1 MGGSRNQMD
10 MELAH
15 LRENYTKGGLAE
27 RDLHKNPIEQF
38 RIWFEQAK
46 SAKITEPNA
55 MTLATA
61 TADGIPSARIVLL
74 KGFDEQGFVFF
85 TNYESP
91 KGEDLEENPNVALV
105 FYWAELERQVRIS
118 GTAAKTSREV
128 SEAYFATRPRDSQLG
143 AWASEQS
150 TVIPNRRFLEE
161 QLESL
166 TKWYEGQEI
175 PAPPYWGGYRVRPEA
190 IEFWQGRHSRL
201 HDRLVFTRVD
211 ESKWE
216 IERLSP

>member
-1 MGGSRNQMD
+1 MD

-27 RDLHKNPIEQF
+27 RDLHKNPFEQF
-38 RIWFEQAK
+38 RIWFEQAQ

-61 TADGIPSARIVLL
+61 TLDGIPSARIVLL
-74 KGFDEQGFVFF
+74 KHFDEQGFVFF
-85 TNYESP
+85 TNYESQ
-91 KGEDLEENPNVALV
+91 KADELEENPNVALI
-105 FYWAELERQVRIS
+105 FYWAELERQVRIT
-118 GTAAKTSREV
+118 GTVDKTSRE
-128 SEAYFATRPRDSQLG
+128 EAETYFAKRPRASQLG

-150 TVIPNRRFLEE
+150 TVVPGRQVLEE
-161 QLESL
+161 QLASL

-190 IEFWQGRHSRL
+190 IEFWQGRESRL
-201 HDRLVFTRVD
+201 HDRLVFNRLD

>member
-1 MGGSRNQMD
+1 MD

-15 LRENYTKGGLAE
+15 LRENYVKGGLAE
-27 RDLHKNPIEQF
+27 RDLHKNPFEQF
-38 RIWFEQAK
+38 RIWFDQAQ
-46 SAKITEPNA
+46 SAQITEPNA

-61 TADGIPSARIVLL
+61 TLDGAVSARIVLL
-74 KGFDEQGFVFF
+74 KHFDAQGFVFF
-85 TNYESP
+85 TNYQSL
-91 KGEDLEENPNVALV
+91 KGVELEENPHVALL

-118 GTAAKTSREV
+118 GTATKTSREE
-128 SEAYFATRPRDSQLG
+128 SEAYFATRPRESQLG

-150 TVIPNRRFLEE
+150 TVVPNRHFLEE
-161 QLESL
+161 QLASL

>member
-1 MGGSRNQMD
+1 MD

-15 LRENYTKGGLAE
+15 LRENYIKGGLAE
-27 RDLHKNPIEQF
+27 RDLHKNPFEQF
-38 RIWFEQAK
+38 RIWFEQAQ

-61 TADGIPSARIVLL
+61 TLDGIPSARIVLL
-74 KGFDEQGFVFF
+74 KHFDEQGFVFF
-85 TNYESP
+85 TNYESQ
-91 KGEDLEENPNVALV
+91 KADELEENPNVALI
-105 FYWAELERQVRIS
+105 FYWAELERQVRIT
-118 GTAAKTSREV
+118 GTVDKTSRE
-128 SEAYFATRPRDSQLG
+128 EAETYFAKRPRASQLG

-150 TVIPNRRFLEE
+150 TVVPGRQVLEE
-161 QLESL
+161 QLASL

-190 IEFWQGRHSRL
+190 IEFWQGRESRL
-201 HDRLVFTRVD
+201 HDRLVFNRLD